1 MPTETQSPSLME
13 CFSELP
19 DPRVERCRRHQ
30 LIDIVFI
37 AVCAV
42 ICGAEAFTEME
53 EFGHSKEAW
62 LRQFLELPNGI
73 PSHDTFGRVLARLD
87 PKEFEACF
95 ERWVRG
101 VVQLSEGEVV
111 GIDGQTLR
119 RSYDRAAGRSAIEVV
134 SAWARTTGLTWGQV
148 KVAEDSNEITAV
160 PELLRVLDLTGC
172 IVTVDALN
180 TQKEIARQI
189 RAQGTEYVLALKDNH
204 PTLRQQVADF
214 LQAAQH
220 GRTLNYQI
228 STHQTVE
235 KDHGRIETR
244 RYWQVEAPPH
254 LHEFEQWP
262 DLRSVGLVQATREV
276 RDQTTVETRY
286 YLSSLPVEAGR
297 FSDAVRGHW
306 AVENSCHWIL
316 DVVFREDDSRVRRGH
331 APENL
336 ALIRRWA
343 HNLLAREPSVKRGIK
358 TKRLKAALDDRYLLK
373 ILTL

>member
-306 AVENSCHWIL
+306 TVENSCHWIL

>member
-1 MPTETQSPSLME
+1 
-13 CFSELP
+13 
-19 DPRVERCRRHQ
+19 

-306 AVENSCHWIL
+306 TVENSCHWIL